1 MRRRDLMSVGATAV
15 WPLAAHAQQ
24 LDDYVEGHKIV
35 SVALNKFFSAAVAIA
50 GVYAVLKVGIQSQPI
65 KEQHEFDTR
74 RRIQV
79 HRPYV

>member
-1 MRRRDLMSVGATAV
+1 MSVGAPAV

-50 GVYAVLKVGIQSQPI
+50 GVYAVLKVGIQS
-65 KEQHEFDTR
+65 
-74 RRIQV
+74 
-79 HRPYV
+79 